1 MSGEE
6 DKDSKT
12 HEASE
17 QKIRKAREKG
27 DVPISKEVGHVLAL
41 VSFSFVAALIFGRA
55 LPGLADALGQ
65 LFLAPQLDVIGDG
78 MDGVSDLLMLMGA
91 PLIQAGKF
99 FALCLSVM
107 AAGALVAAM
116 LQGPFVV
123 STERIMPKWNK
134 LSPLK
139 GIKKIFG
146 KDNLVEFGKNLV
158 KLCLIVILSLWIVW
172 GRLDGMLPGGQALPE
187 SIPGLL
193 RHDALRILMAICLIT
208 IPIAVFDNIWKRM
221 SFAKK
226 QRMSQKELKDEHKQS
241 EGDPMVK
248 AKRMQLARRR
258 IARPIRQ
265 AVPEATIIITNPTHF
280 AVALRYVRGVDIA
293 PVCVAKGTD
302 LAAARIRAIAH
313 EHEIPV
319 MENRPLA
326 RALFAGAELDQPIP
340 EEHWPL
346 VADLIGYIMA
356 LRQRIRRPLPPDTV
370 MRED

>member
-1 MSGEE
+1 MAEEE

-27 DVPISKEVGHVLAL
+27 DVPISKEIGHVTAL
-41 VSFSFVAALIFGRA
+41 ISFSFIAAMILGKA
-55 LPGLADALGQ
+55 LPGVGDALGQ
-65 LFLAPQLDVIGDG
+65 LFLAPELDVIGGG
-78 MDGVSDLLMLMGA
+78 MDGVSDMLMLMGA
-91 PLIQAGKF
+91 PLIQAGTF
-99 FALCLSVM
+99 FALCLAVM
-107 AAGALVAAM
+107 GAGAVVSAA

-123 STERIMPKWNK
+123 SAERIMPKGHK

-158 KLCLIVILSLWIVW
+158 KLTLIVCLSLWIVW

-187 SIPGLL
+187 AIPGIL
-193 RHDALRILMAICLIT
+193 RLDALKILLAICLIT

-248 AKRMQLARRR
+248 ARRMQMARRR
-258 IARPIRQ
+258 IGRPIRK
-265 AVPEATIIITNPTHF
+265 AVPEATIIITNPTHY
-280 AVALRYVRGVDIA
+280 AVALRYERGVDMA

-302 LAAARIRAIAH
+302 LVAAKIRAIAH
-313 EHEIPV
+313 EHEIPI

-326 RALFAGAELDQPIP
+326 RALHAGAELDQPIP

-356 LRQRIRRPLPPDTV
+356 LRQRIRRPLPPETV
-370 MRED
+370 LRDD